1 MTKAISLLGM
11 LVVFWVVSLPA
22 NASDVSAA
30 NTAIARKVFSE
41 ILTKG
46 RFELAKDLYSPTF
59 INHGLHS
66 SVGLAED
73 QAMAQGWKAAFPDLV
88 ISVDRTIA
96 EGDYVSVIWTARGKN
111 TGKGNGL
118 PGNGRSIEV
127 RGITVWR
134 IVAGTIRDEWSEF
147 DTTEML
153 RQLGVA
159 PQ

>member
-1 MTKAISLLGM
+1 MTKANSFAGALASLL
-11 LVVFWVVSLPA
+11 LASLPVS
-22 NASDVSAA
+22 ASDISAT
-30 NTAIARKVFSE
+30 NTAIARRVFAE

-46 RFELAKDLYSPTF
+46 RFELAKELYSPTF

-73 QAMAQGWKAAFPDLV
+73 QAMAQGW
-88 ISVDRTIA
+88 
-96 EGDYVSVIWTARGKN
+96 TARGTN

-134 IVAGTIRDEWSEF
+134 IVAGKIRDEWSEF

-153 RQLGVA
+153 RQLEVT

>member
-1 MTKAISLLGM
+1 MTKANSFAGVLAILL
-11 LVVFWVVSLPA
+11 LATLPA
-22 NASDVSAA
+22 NASDISAA
-30 NTAIARKVFSE
+30 NTAIARRVFAE
-41 ILTKG
+41 VLTKG
-46 RFELAKDLYSPTF
+46 RFELAKDLYSPKF
-59 INHGLHS
+59 INHGLHG

-96 EGDYVSVIWTARGKN
+96 EGDYVSVIWTARGTN

-134 IVAGTIRDEWSEF
+134 IVAGKIRDEWSEF

-153 RQLGVA
+153 RQLAVA
-159 PQ
+159 AH